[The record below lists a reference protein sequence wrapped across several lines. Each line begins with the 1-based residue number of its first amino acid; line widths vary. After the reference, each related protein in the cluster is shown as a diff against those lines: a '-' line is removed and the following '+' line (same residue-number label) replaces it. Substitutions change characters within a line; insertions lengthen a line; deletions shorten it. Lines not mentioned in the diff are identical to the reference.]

1 MMRIRLLSLF
11 LGLTLLL
18 PSLAQ
23 ADITP
28 EKRAE
33 IDKLLRLSGTDQQMG
48 LVLDQ
53 MVAILQ
59 KSHPDA
65 PLEFWVKFR
74 TSANTHELLELIIP
88 VYDKYYSLE
97 DLKQINAFY
106 ESPSGQRMVQV
117 SPEVMKESMQ
127 IGQQWGS
134 KLGKQVAEEIKI
146 QTQPLAK

>member
-1 MMRIRLLSLF
+1 
-11 LGLTLLL
+11 
-18 PSLAQ
+18 
-23 ADITP
+23 
-28 EKRAE
+28 
-33 IDKLLRLSGTDQQMG
+33 MG

>member
-1 MMRIRLLSLF
+1 MKKILPIILF
-11 LGLTLLL
+11 LSTLIV
-18 PSLAQ
+18 PGISR

-33 IDKLLRLSGTDQQMG
+33 IDKMLRLTGSDQRMAM
-48 LVLDQ
+48 VLDQ
-53 MVAILQ
+53 MIAILQ

-74 TSANTHELLELIIP
+74 TSANTHELLEQVIP

-106 ESPSGQRMVQV
+106 ESPSGQRMVQA
-117 SPEVMKESMQ
+117 SPEVIKESMQ
-127 IGQQWGS
+127 IGQQWGAR
-134 KLGKQVAEEIKI
+134 LGKQVAEEINRQKKA
-146 QTQPLAK
+146 TGN